1 MRYLMLSDI
10 HANLEALRSALD
22 VVQVDAGKDYD
33 EVVCLGDVVGYG
45 PDPNEC
51 IETLLSLGPVAV
63 VRGNHD
69 KACSGITDAE
79 DFNSTARKAAEW
91 TLEALKKDNLKY
103 LRELPRGPQAVGE
116 FRIVHGSPR
125 DEDEYLFTAEGAAE
139 SFVAHPH
146 PLTFFGHTHVQ
157 GGFVLDRDSA
167 VEEIVPGH
175 EEQGDKVSRI
185 DFALEEGKRYL
196 INPGSVGQPR
206 DGDPRAAYAFYDS
219 DRKVVEFRRVP
230 YPIEGTQ
237 KKILAAGLP
246 ASLSVRLAIGH

>member
-10 HANLEALRSALD
+10 HANLEGMRAALT
-22 VVQVDAGKDYD
+22 DAGEDYD
-33 EVVCLGDVVGYG
+33 EVVCLGDIVGYG

-51 IETLLSLGPVAV
+51 IEILLSLGPVAV

-69 KACSGITDAE
+69 KACSGIADAK
-79 DFNSTARKAAEW
+79 DFNSTARKAAQW
-91 TLEALKKDNLKY
+91 THDALKKDNLKY
-103 LRELPRGPQAVGE
+103 LQELPQGPQPVGG

-125 DEDEYLFTAEGAAE
+125 DEDEYLFTVEGAAE

-167 VEEIVPGH
+167 VHEIELGH
-175 EEQGDKVSRI
+175 EDQDVKVSRI
-185 DFALEEGKRYL
+185 DFALAEGKRYL

-206 DGDPRAAYAFYDS
+206 DGDARAAYAFYDS
-219 DRKVVEFRRVP
+219 DRKVVAFRRVA
-230 YPIEGTQ
+230 YPIEETQ

-246 ASLSVRLAIGH
+246 ASLSARLAIGH